1 MTHAPWSPFP
11 DPEGAAGPAC
21 DNRAVRGPALAIAML
36 LSAVSLTAG
45 GEEPRRLDGGFG
57 RPLATRTPSPRP
69 TGAPAATRTPAPA
82 LPVPPA
88 TVSPSPRA
96 AAPPVVRATVLPPL
110 LDRTPE
116 LPTARPAAPPA
127 ARPPA
132 PPATRAAAPRA
143 ASTPPR
149 KSADVSVGY
158 VLVPFV
164 VTDRKGRPVGD
175 LLEKDVTLLSEGVPV
190 AWDLFQK
197 SADAP
202 VSYAILLDG
211 SGSMG
216 LAGKMDGAI
225 AALET
230 LAATRIPGDDFG
242 LFVFAEGA
250 LKEVVGFTGDAGRIV
265 DAARQVKPWGKTA
278 FRDALVRMPE
288 ESLHGKN
295 GSKAIILLSDG
306 IDNDSRI
313 TEPELTKMMEGV
325 EIPVYPLGLRSPGG
339 LMRPLPGT
347 TVEWLLNVDVLS
359 HIARITGGRMS
370 LVDDPAQLPAH
381 VLDIQKDLRHQY
393 LIGFSPAG
401 SGPVRYR
408 SLTLRVAGPARPVR
422 ARAGYLGSD
431 PPSHGP
437 GAPGTR

>member
-1 MTHAPWSPFP
+1 M
-11 DPEGAAGPAC
+11 
-21 DNRAVRGPALAIAML
+21 RGQALAIATFL
-36 LSAVSLTAG
+36 LAARLAAA

-57 RPLATRTPSPRP
+57 RPVPTRTPSPGPIASP
-69 TGAPAATRTPAPA
+69 TAVRTPPPPLVPAPR
-82 LPVPPA
+82 A
-88 TVSPSPRA
+88 TAGPSPRA
-96 AAPPVVRATVLPPL
+96 TAPPAVRATTLPAP
-110 LDRTPE
+110 P
-116 LPTARPAAPPA
+116 ARPAAPLATRPA
-127 ARPPA
+127 APT
-132 PPATRAAAPRA
+132 ATRPAAPRPA
-143 ASTPPR
+143 ATPPR

-175 LLEKDVTLLSEGVPV
+175 LREQDVTLLSEGVPV

-202 VSYAILLDG
+202 VSYAVLLDG

-216 LAGKMDGAI
+216 LAGKMEGAI

-230 LAATRIPGDDFG
+230 LAATRIPGDDFA
-242 LFVFAEGA
+242 LFVFAEGE
-250 LKEVVGFTGDAGRIV
+250 LKEIVGFTEDAEKIV
-265 DAARQVKPWGKTA
+265 EAARRVKPWGKTA

-288 ESLHGKN
+288 ESLHGRN

-313 TEPELTKMMEGV
+313 TEPELTKLMEGV

-370 LVDDPAQLPAH
+370 LVDDPAQLPSH
-381 VLDIQKDLRHQY
+381 VLSIQKDLRHQY

-437 GAPGTR
+437 GGPGTR

>member
-1 MTHAPWSPFP
+1 M
-11 DPEGAAGPAC
+11 
-21 DNRAVRGPALAIAML
+21 RGQALAIATFL
-36 LSAVSLTAG
+36 LAARLAAA

-57 RPLATRTPSPRP
+57 RPVPTRTPSPGPIASP
-69 TGAPAATRTPAPA
+69 TAVRTPPPPLVPAPR
-82 LPVPPA
+82 A
-88 TVSPSPRA
+88 TAGPSPRA
-96 AAPPVVRATVLPPL
+96 TAPPAVRATTLPAP
-110 LDRTPE
+110 
-116 LPTARPAAPPA
+116 ARPAAPLATRPA
-127 ARPPA
+127 APT
-132 PPATRAAAPRA
+132 ATRPAAPRPA
-143 ASTPPR
+143 ATPPR

-175 LLEKDVTLLSEGVPV
+175 LREQDVTLLSEGVPV

-202 VSYAILLDG
+202 VSYAVLLDG

-216 LAGKMDGAI
+216 LAGRWRAI

-230 LAATRIPGDDFG
+230 LAATRIPGDDFA
-242 LFVFAEGA
+242 LFVFAEGE
-250 LKEVVGFTGDAGRIV
+250 LKEIVGFTEDAEKIV
-265 DAARQVKPWGKTA
+265 EAARRVKPWGKTA

-288 ESLHGKN
+288 ESLHGRN

-313 TEPELTKMMEGV
+313 TEPELTKLMEGV

-370 LVDDPAQLPAH
+370 LVDDPAQLPSH
-381 VLDIQKDLRHQY
+381 VLSIQKDLRHQY

-437 GAPGTR
+437 GGPGTR